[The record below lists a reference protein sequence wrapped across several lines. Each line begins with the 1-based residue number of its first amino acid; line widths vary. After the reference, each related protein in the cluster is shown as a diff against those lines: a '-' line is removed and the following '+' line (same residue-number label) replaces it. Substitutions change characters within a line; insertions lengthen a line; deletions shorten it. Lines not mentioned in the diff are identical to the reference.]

1 MDGPMRRRA
10 RPLLGTLVDVAVPA
24 HGAQADAA
32 LAAAFDAVAQ
42 VERLMSAHRAD
53 SDLGRSL
60 AAPADQAVPI
70 HPWTAEVLQLAAAL
84 HAASGGRFDVAL
96 GTGRWSLLHGDGRPP
111 RLVRHAPAVRLDLG
125 GLAKG
130 WAVDAAVQAAQA
142 AGAPAVWVNAGG
154 DVRVQGMAVPIDLRD
169 EVRGGVRAWGELEDG
184 ALATS
189 DFRPGARAVGVGL
202 QARHVSVAAP
212 RCAWADGL
220 TKVVAACG
228 SPDHPVARAM
238 LRHYEAQAWIHA

>member
-1 MDGPMRRRA
+1 MTGPMRRRA
-10 RPLLGTLVDVAVPA
+10 RPLLGTLVEVAVPEG
-24 HGAQADAA
+24 HAQADAA

-42 VERLMSAHRAD
+42 VERLMSAHRDD

-60 AAPADQAVPI
+60 AAAAGEPVAV
-70 HPWTAEVLQLAAAL
+70 HPWTAEVLQLATDL

-96 GTGRWSLLHGDGRPP
+96 GTGRWRLLHEDGLPP
-111 RLVRHAPAVRLDLG
+111 RLVRHAQAVRLDLG

-130 WAVDAAVQAAQA
+130 WAVDAAIAAVQAM
-142 AGAPAVWVNAGG
+142 GVDTVWVNAGG
-154 DVRVQGMAVPIDLRD
+154 DLRVQGMAVPITLRD
-169 EVRGGVRAWGELEDG
+169 EQQGGVQPWGELADG

-189 DFRPGARAVGVGL
+189 DFRPGARAQGVGL
-202 QARHVSVAAP
+202 QTRHVSVAAP

-228 SPDHPVARAM
+228 SPDHPVARDM
-238 LRHYEAQAWIHA
+238 LRHYGAQAWIHA